1 MSPDSTA
8 STSSLRADVAAC
20 VAAIRART
28 ALVPR
33 VGVVLGSGLGGAAD
47 RIALEPPAG
56 AAATGA
62 GATGA
67 IFATSD
73 LPHWPRSTVAG
84 HEGKLV
90 LGWWGGTPVAV
101 LRGRTHAYE
110 GYPLDRITL
119 PHRAIAVLG
128 ATTLLVTNAVG
139 AFNKAL
145 APGDLMLVRDH
156 VNRIG
161 RRGLF
166 TAEEL
171 ARVPEVARGAI
182 ARLRPYTPEVCAVL
196 RQVALDAGIR
206 LREGV
211 LLAAPGPAYE
221 TAAEVQTARKLGADA
236 GCMSSTHEMD
246 LAAALGLRT
255 GAVSCITNHGTG
267 LSARPLDHKEV
278 EEVAGQAAARLERL
292 LAGAVA
298 RL

>member
-1 MSPDSTA
+1 MIDMPTVPA
-8 STSSLRADVAAC
+8 VALTELLA
-20 VAAIRART
+20 VIRART

-47 RIALEPPAG
+47 RIALDPPAG
-56 AAATGA
+56 AAASGNGA
-62 GATGA
+62 RGAT
-67 IFATSD
+67 FATSE
-73 LPHWPRSTVAG
+73 LPHWPRSTVVG

-90 LGWWGGTPVAV
+90 LGYWGGTPVAV
-101 LRGRTHAYE
+101 LRGRTHMYE
-110 GYPLDRITL
+110 GYPLARVTL
-119 PHRAIAVLG
+119 PHRALAALG
-128 ATTLLVTNAVG
+128 AKTLLVTNAVG
-139 AFNKAL
+139 TFNKRF

-166 TAEEL
+166 TPAEL
-171 ARVPEVARGAI
+171 AAVPDLARGAI
-182 ARLRPYTPEVCAVL
+182 APRRPYTPAVAETL
-196 RQVALDAGIR
+196 RAVALAEGIR

-221 TAAEVQTARKLGADA
+221 TAAEVRAAQLLGADA

-246 LAAALGLRT
+246 LAAALGLAT
-255 GAVSCITNHGTG
+255 GAVSCITNYGTG
-267 LSARPLDHKEV
+267 LSSQALDHKEV

>member
-1 MSPDSTA
+1 LDTSLNPTELTA
-8 STSSLRADVAAC
+8 LLAT
-20 VAAIRART
+20 IRART
-28 ALVPR
+28 TLVPR

-47 RIALEPPAG
+47 RIALDAPAG
-56 AAATGA
+56 QAAKGA
-62 GATGA
+62 V
-67 IFATSD
+67 FATSE

-90 LGWWGGTPVAV
+90 LGYWGGTPVAV

-110 GYPLDRITL
+110 GYPLATVTL
-119 PHRAIAVLG
+119 PHRALAALG
-128 ATTLLVTNAVG
+128 VTTLLVTNAVG
-139 AFNKAL
+139 TFNKQF

-166 TAEEL
+166 TPAEL
-171 ARVPEVARGAI
+171 ARVPELARGAL
-182 ARLRPYTPEVCAVL
+182 APQRPYTPAVCAVL
-196 RQVALDAGIR
+196 RAVAVEGGIR

-221 TAAEVQTARKLGADA
+221 TAAEVQAARLLGADA

-246 LAAALGLRT
+246 LAAALGLAT
-255 GAVSCITNHGTG
+255 GAVSCITNYGTG
-267 LSARPLDHKEV
+267 LSSQALHHKEV